1 MPADQPVALSRDA
14 EVALWLGRLRT
25 DELRFVAC
33 LLRTLPHA
41 EGYSAWDS
49 RTDIDRVGACR
60 DASRLLEAL
69 ADAR

>member
-1 MPADQPVALSRDA
+1 MPADQHVTLAREAEIALS
-14 EVALWLGRLRT
+14 RLRT

-49 RTDIDRVGACR
+49 RADLDRIGACR
-60 DASRLLEAL
+60 DAARLLEAL
-69 ADAR
+69 ADAQ